1 MFYKSLIIIVLL
13 IILSILLITIGTLNH
28 LSIINFSSDYIT
40 AFATVVLVAITAY
53 YARLT
58 RKMLEETKKADG
70 ARIYLDLE
78 IYGNTLELNI
88 GNTGK
93 TSAIDIKIE
102 FVENLE
108 LLKEC
113 NNLDKIKD
121 LFPIKNGISYLA
133 PDRIIQFDIEGFDS
147 SKINENNSL
156 LEFKIDYKDFLNNTN
171 HLLYK
176 LDLRQYKG
184 SRISSFQ
191 NKSANTIANS
201 IHSLGR
207 SFQFSNSDTLK
218 YLTKTTCLFCKEFI
232 NKGAKKCPH
241 CLEFI
246 PKQANLKVKVS
257 NDE

>member
-1 MFYKSLIIIVLL
+1 MFLKSLIIIVLL
-13 IILSILLITIGTLNH
+13 IVLSILFITIVTLNH

-40 AFATVVLVAITAY
+40 AIATVVLVVITAY
-53 YARLT
+53 YARVT

-78 IYGNTLELNI
+78 IYGNILELNI

-93 TSAIDIKIE
+93 TSATDIKIK

-108 LLKEC
+108 LRKEC
-113 NNLDKIKD
+113 NNLDEIKD

-133 PDRIIQFDIEGFDS
+133 PDRIIKFDIEGFDS
-147 SKINENNSL
+147 NKINENNSL
-156 LEFKIDYKDFLNNTN
+156 VEFKIDYKDFLNNTN

-176 LDLRQYKG
+176 LDLRQYQG
-184 SRISSFQ
+184 SRVSSFQ

-201 IHSLGR
+201 IRSLER
-207 SFQFSNSDTLK
+207 NFKFNSNDKIKNLG
-218 YLTKTTCLFCKEFI
+218 KTSCSFCKELI

-246 PKQANLKVKVS
+246 SIEKNKKIEVS
-257 NDE
+257 ND

>member
-1 MFYKSLIIIVLL
+1 M

-78 IYGNTLELNI
+78 IYGDTLELNI

-93 TSAIDIKIE
+93 TSATDIKIS
-102 FVENLE
+102 FKENLKLQE
-108 LLKEC
+108 KC
-113 NNLDKIKD
+113 NNLDKIKE
-121 LFPIKNGISYLA
+121 LFPLKNGISYLA
-133 PDRIIQFDIEGFDS
+133 PDRIMKFNINGFNYEMMD
-147 SKINENNSL
+147 ENNSL
-156 LEFKIDYKDFLNNTN
+156 LEFEIFYKDFLNKKNY
-171 HLLYK
+171 LLYK
-176 LDLRQYKG
+176 LDLRQYEG

-201 IHSLGR
+201 IHSLER
-207 SFQFSNSDTLK
+207 NLK
-218 YLTKTTCLFCKEFI
+218 LNTDNTRLFKIHCPMCKELI
-232 NKGAKKCPH
+232 SRDAKKCPH

-246 PKQANLKVKVS
+246 PKQANIKVKVS
-257 NDE
+257 NNE